1 MIYKIT
7 QTMQATQYWTYEVE
21 ASSQEEALN
30 KVSDGDVE
38 PTDFGGFEDSLDNL
52 WEAVDMEI
60 VDTYEKSAYNKTPSD
75 PGPTYDGAGYSIE
88 DRDINHKNK

>member
-38 PTDFGGFEDSLDNL
+38 PIDYGIDDSNSDSDNV
-52 WEAVDMEI
+52 WEAVDIEI
-60 VDTYEKSAYNKTPSD
+60 VDTYEKSAYNKTPND
-75 PGPTYDGAGYSIE
+75 LGPTYDGIVL
-88 DRDINHKNK
+88 DRDGSIC

>member
-7 QTMQATQYWTYEVE
+7 QTMQATQYWIYEVE

-30 KVSDGDVE
+30 KVSDGDVD
-38 PTDFGGFEDSLDNL
+38 PIDYGIDSDSDNQ
-52 WEAVDMEI
+52 WEATDLEI
-60 VDTYEKSAYNKTPSD
+60 TDTYEKSAYNKAPND
-75 PGPTYDGAGYSIE
+75 LGPTYDGAGYSIE

>member
-7 QTMQATQYWTYEVE
+7 QTMQATQYWIYEVE
-21 ASSQEEALN
+21 ANSQEEALN

-38 PTDFGGFEDSLDNL
+38 PIDYGIDGDGDNQWDATDL
-52 WEAVDMEI
+52 EI
-60 VDTYEKSAYNKTPSD
+60 TDTYEKSAYNKTPND

-88 DRDINHKNK
+88 DREI